1 MCVFT
6 LPSASMQGL
15 NLFHCQSTNGMYFP
29 YISQRHPRLHMV
41 DMFIGWIHD
50 LPISCKLDSIVYSII
65 YFIFLY
71 VHVFPL
77 LVIAPIV
84 LDYFVASQDVYLL
97 YSTFICMYLLGICI
111 RP

>member
-50 LPISCKLDSIVYSII
+50 LPLSCQLIFIFYSIVYVTFSH
-65 YFIFLY
+65 
-71 VHVFPL
+71 VHVFPFL
-77 LVIAPIV
+77 FGITPIV
-84 LDYFVASQDVYLL
+84 
-97 YSTFICMYLLGICI
+97 
-111 RP
+111 